1 MHSHAS
7 RFHEPATKATPN
19 EAQFPVR
26 TDDRLRIL
34 FMPDSQIFV
43 QQRSSTRSRFCP
55 SGSVD
60 SEGTRDD
67 NFLQKITKR

>member
-7 RFHEPATKATPN
+7 PFDEPATKATPN
-19 EAQFPVR
+19 EAQLPAR

-43 QQRSSTRSRFCP
+43 QQRTNTRFRFCP
-55 SGSVD
+55 SGSVS
-60 SEGTRDD
+60 SEGTRDE
-67 NFLQKITKR
+67 ISCR